1 MITYYVDTASAAGG
15 DGTTKATAGAH
26 RAWSGLQE
34 AYTSI
39 HAVANYADDITI
51 SCVGAAADSVPVNI
65 SGEIFS
71 VNGRTLYIVG
81 DKLSS
86 NGYHGGRL
94 NISSYR
100 LAANTGGNNAIV
112 APHLVLF
119 PYSVVFDGIQFAD
132 AGAPTMVRFS
142 DTLVLGAVKDCVM
155 YFGASGYVDGIDCY
169 QTAGR
174 VEISNTVFA
183 SNGDGGGSIAVFVD
197 CAGQNVACVNCSML
211 DVWKSFSVSHGN
223 VTAENCAVE
232 SFTTPTG
239 TVSASY
245 IATVA
250 GSGFGTNQIVV
261 PSWASQYVD
270 GAYAANANA
279 RLTAA
284 SVLLIAGIG
293 PTADPSVPTADIVGL
308 SRSGATT
315 SVGVFEYYFPPDERH
330 YYALKK
336 IWPLKALDGD
346 PVYEADTHIEGKY
359 LDQAY
364 DQGTA
369 LASELFP
376 DTSTACL
383 ADWDRVCAVTPTGSV
398 ATQQAACAS
407 QMRARGGLSR
417 EYFIGIARAM
427 GYSGCQILEGETLQF
442 VVASESPPATQLPAK
457 LFDPDEAYRWWMRIP
472 AAQAPT
478 GAPALL
484 AKLQDLAPAW
494 TLPGIG
500 APL

>member
-1 MITYYVDTASAAGG
+1 MITYYVNTASSGG
-15 DGTTKATAGAH
+15 NGTTKALSGAS
-26 RAWSGLQE
+26 AAFASVYSAIAAL
-34 AYTSI
+34 
-39 HAVANYADDITI
+39 VATPKADDVTL
-51 SCVGAAADSVPVNI
+51 SCVGAAAEPYNWDFSNDIFSAASKTLTITGDRTSAAGFHGGKYNASAYRQSISGGIGVNI
-65 SGEIFS
+65 NFMG
-71 VNGRTLYIVG
+71 
-81 DKLSS
+81 LS
-86 NGYHGGRL
+86 HPF
-94 NISSYR
+94 
-100 LAANTGGNNAIV
+100 AIV
-112 APHLVLF
+112 VDGVQFVQTGAARQFQVQNSGQTVTVENCLF
-119 PYSVVFDGIQFAD
+119 RLY
-132 AGAPTMVRFS
+132 AGASQGVY
-142 DTLVLGAVKDCVM
+142 L
-155 YFGASGYVDGIDCY
+155 YASGATVIIDN
-169 QTAGR
+169 
-174 VEISNTVFA
+174 NTFGGV
-183 SNGDGGGSIAVFVD
+183 GGGSEVGIDVEAGSAAVYCNAFLGLAQGIV
-197 CAGQNVACVNCSML
+197 CNG
-211 DVWKSFSVSHGN
+211 GT
-223 VTAENCAVE
+223 VTA
-232 SFTTPTG
+232 
-239 TVSASY
+239 
-245 IATVA
+245 I
-250 GSGFGTNQIVV
+250 
-261 PSWASQYVD
+261 D
-270 GAYAANANA
+270 NANA
-279 RLTAA
+279 A
-284 SVLLIAGIG
+284 SVAFSPSGSGTITADYNASAEGYGTHATTITNWAAQFSDSSYAADCNSALTVGGALRGAGIFNG
-293 PTADPSVPTADIVGL
+293 SVPTTDMLGMARGPAITDLGSLVYEAAPEF
-308 SRSGATT
+308 S
-315 SVGVFEYYFPPDERH
+315 DERH

-407 QMRARGGLSR
+407 QMCARGGLSR